1 MPVIIAG
8 TLAALIFVLL
18 LIILVI
24 VICCCCRKKG
34 GSEPDLDESYN
45 GKKLQNNQLNN
56 SKANYPYQY
65 QQTSTGMNGNNI
77 TQNGNGKVSY
87 SELENGHAE
96 NYR

>member
-1 MPVIIAG
+1 MPVIIGA

-18 LIILVI
+18 LIILVT

-34 GSEPDLDESYN
+34 GSEPDMDDSYN

-77 TQNGNGKVSY
+77 SHNGKVSY